1 MSNWTYINGTITVS
15 PMGRT
20 QPEKRYI
27 LDTVL
32 NHLPRVSGSEG
43 DMNVYVIQ
51 KRGHNTSCSHDEFG
65 QRTNN
70 LEGWHGNKTRDG
82 WFRIQDEYILVIDAT
97 LRDVEFDD
105 GYRQFMKWIVRL
117 GKRVGIVDI
126 LVSVED
132 HYKSTTIKNHQVD
145 GSYKYVF
152 SELFE
157 DPSWCNK
164 DGEPNWCEFMIYDR
178 AKDSD
183 YPMLLAYKYFNDKE
197 NDAEV
202 ERRMKYERG
211 E

>member
-1 MSNWTYINGTITVS
+1 MSNWTYINGTIIVS

-43 DMNVYVIQ
+43 NMDVYVIQ
-51 KRGHNTSCSHDEFG
+51 KRGHSGSCSHDEFG

-70 LEGWHGNKTRDG
+70 LEGHDGNKTRNG
-82 WFRIQDEYILVIDAT
+82 CLRVQDDYILVVNAA
-97 LRDVEFDD
+97 LMNVEFDD
-105 GYRQFMKWIVRL
+105 GFKQFMKWIVRL
-117 GKRVGIVDI
+117 GKRIGIIDI
-126 LVSVED
+126 FVNVED
-132 HYKSTTIKNHQVD
+132 YYKSTTIKNHQVD
-145 GSYKYVF
+145 SSYKYVF

-164 DGEPNWCEFMIYDR
+164 DGEPNWCEFMMYDR

-183 YPMLLAYKYFNDKE
+183 YPMLLAYKYFDEE
-197 NDAEV
+197 NDTEV
-202 ERRMKYERG
+202 ERRMNYGKG
-211 E
+211 NK